1 MYGVRE
7 NKIFCYFHIF
17 MQLLHKYKTLLRI
30 YLHNISLRTV
40 FGVSLSLKN
49 GGADLTAFFILKLE
63 VFFHMAYRTRSRAL
77 RLEMCDLFP
86 QTAVAADV
94 VINHLFVDS
103 TDFSVTIHISN
114 IKFVSR
120 ELF

>member
-1 MYGVRE
+1 M
-7 NKIFCYFHIF
+7 
-17 MQLLHKYKTLLRI
+17 
-30 YLHNISLRTV
+30 HNISLRTA
-40 FGVSLSLKN
+40 FGVSLSPKN
-49 GGADLTAFFILKLE
+49 GGTDFSAIYFLKPL
-63 VFFHMAYRTRSRAL
+63 FPPHMAYRTKSRAL